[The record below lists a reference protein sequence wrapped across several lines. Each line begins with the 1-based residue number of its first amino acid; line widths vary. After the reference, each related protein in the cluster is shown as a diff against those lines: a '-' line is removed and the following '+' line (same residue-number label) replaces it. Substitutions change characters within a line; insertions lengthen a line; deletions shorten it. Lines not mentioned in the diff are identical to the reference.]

1 MSRSFSSVHIHLVFS
16 TKDRRPFL
24 REPGLRSEM
33 HRYLGGVSK
42 ALDCQPLIVGG
53 IADHVHILAGLGKTR
68 SQAEWVRELKMVS
81 STWIKER
88 QPKLADFAW
97 QGGYG
102 AFSVDTSSIERVRN
116 YIARQEEHH
125 RVRTF
130 QDEFRDLLRDHG
142 IEWDEEYIW
151 G

>member
-1 MSRSFSSVHIHLVFS
+1 MSRSYSSVHIHLVFS
-16 TKDRRPFL
+16 TKERRPL
-24 REPGLRSEM
+24 LSDPGIRAEM

-42 ALDCQPLIVGG
+42 TLDCQPLIVGG
-53 IADHVHILAGLGKTR
+53 VADHVHLLASLGKSR
-68 SQAEWVRELKMVS
+68 SQAEWVRELKKVS
-81 STWIKER
+81 SAWIKMR
-88 QPKLADFAW
+88 DPRLAEFAW

-102 AFSVDTSSIERVRN
+102 AFSVDKTSIDRVRD

-130 QDEFRDLLRDHG
+130 QDEFRELLREHD

-151 G
+151 L

>member
-1 MSRSFSSVHIHLVFS
+1 MSRSFSSVHVHLVFS

-24 REPGLRSEM
+24 REPGLRSEI

-42 ALDCQPLIVGG
+42 TLDCQPLIIGG
-53 IADHVHILAGLGKTR
+53 VADHVHILAGLGKTR
-68 SQAEWVRELKMVS
+68 SQADWVRELKKVS

-88 QPKLADFAW
+88 EPKLADFAW

-102 AFSVDTSSIERVRN
+102 AFSVDKSTIEQVRH

-125 RVRTF
+125 RARTF
-130 QDEFRDLLRDHG
+130 QDEFRDLLRDHE
-142 IEWDEEYIW
+142 IEWDERYIW